1 MQNNTQSQM
10 QGTIH
15 TNLQVFIYIFIYIA
29 GRPTQ
34 WVLCSYWSQVI
45 MWTILLPY
53 LFDFQKSKSLGS
65 KAGREE
71 SNMMGQVQ
79 LYKYVRNKG
88 EGGEC
93 GTLLVKAFRPLW
105 SIVYWLIMSIPNAIS
120 LTTIFVFTKW
130 AYYQ

>member
-45 MWTILLPY
+45 MWTILLP
-53 LFDFQKSKSLGS
+53 LSLWFLEIKEPGVKSRERGIKYDGS
-65 KAGREE
+65 GTIIQVCKEQRGR
-71 SNMMGQVQ
+71 
-79 LYKYVRNKG
+79 
-88 EGGEC
+88 GGMWNFAC
-93 GTLLVKAFRPLW
+93 
-105 SIVYWLIMSIPNAIS
+105 
-120 LTTIFVFTKW
+120 
-130 AYYQ
+130 